1 MRALIVQG
9 GLSAPE
15 LSKAVKRETDERI
28 WKRLQGLS
36 LLKQGW
42 KVCDVAVAMLVT
54 PRTIENW
61 VHRYNQS
68 GTEGLQEKPKTGAPV
83 KLKNAVDFC
92 RRLDT
97 GAKAKTDQVST
108 WHGKDIQR
116 ILKEDFGVQYA
127 LSGVYCLLHR
137 LGYSSLKPRPYHA
150 KADLLAQEAFKKTLL
165 GKSAKCKPSTQAK
178 QF

>member
-9 GLSAPE
+9 SLSA
-15 LSKAVKRETDERI
+15 KAVKRETDERVR
-28 WKRLQGLS
+28 KRMQGLS

-42 KVCDVAVAMLVT
+42 KVYNVAEAMLVT

-61 VHRYNQS
+61 VHRYNHE
-68 GTEGLQEKPKTGAPV
+68 GVEGLQEKPKSGAPV
-83 KLKNAVDFC
+83 KLKNTVDFC

-97 GAKAKTDQVST
+97 GAKVKTDQIST
-108 WHGKDIQR
+108 FHGKDIQR
-116 ILKEDFGVQYA
+116 ILKDDFGVQYA

-150 KADLLAQEAFKKTLL
+150 KSDLLAQEAFKKTSLS
-165 GKSAKCKPSTQAK
+165 KSAKCKPSTQAK
-178 QF
+178 QS